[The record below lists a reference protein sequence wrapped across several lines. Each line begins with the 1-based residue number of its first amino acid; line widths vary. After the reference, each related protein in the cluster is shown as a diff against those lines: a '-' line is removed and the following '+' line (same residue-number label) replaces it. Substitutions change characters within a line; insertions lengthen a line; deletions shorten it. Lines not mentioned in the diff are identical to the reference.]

1 LKNKSGKMEK
11 IEILEDEK
19 EKLVILFKNEE
30 PSFLNLLKSKL
41 LEQEEVKFTSVEK
54 EHPEI
59 NNVTFKIVTTSA
71 NPRKCLEKALNEI
84 EKEVEEIEKLFKL

>member
-1 LKNKSGKMEK
+1 MNEF
-11 IEILEDEK
+11 EILEDNK
-19 EKLVILFKNEE
+19 ERLVILFKNEE

-41 LEQEEVKFTSVEK
+41 LEQEEVKFASVEK

-71 NPRKCLEKALNEI
+71 SPRRCLEKALNEI
-84 EKEVEEIEKLFKL
+84 EKEIEEIEKLFKL

>member
-1 LKNKSGKMEK
+1 MNEF
-11 IEILEDEK
+11 EILEDDK
-19 EKLVILFKNEE
+19 ERLVILFKNEE

-41 LEQEEVKFTSVEK
+41 LEQEEVKFASVEK

-71 NPRKCLEKALNEI
+71 SPRKCLEKALNEI
-84 EKEVEEIEKLFKL
+84 EKEIEEIEKLFKL